1 MLAAWETGLAL
12 VFDQLKAL
20 GKAFDYSGAS
30 SRPASELDVVPV
42 LFHVRLLMRGYEQ
55 DALTP
60 IKDWLDGCQCL
71 KERDEIGF
79 TLGQTRIHR
88 CNERHSSLAWP

>member
-1 MLAAWETGLAL
+1 MLASWETGLAL

-42 LFHVRLLMRGYEQ
+42 LFHVRLLMRTKAS
-55 DALTP
+55 DLFP
-60 IKDWLDGCQCL
+60 DGARL
-71 KERDEIGF
+71 RTRRSELRLRIG
-79 TLGQTRIHR
+79 LMGV
-88 CNERHSSLAWP
+88 NA